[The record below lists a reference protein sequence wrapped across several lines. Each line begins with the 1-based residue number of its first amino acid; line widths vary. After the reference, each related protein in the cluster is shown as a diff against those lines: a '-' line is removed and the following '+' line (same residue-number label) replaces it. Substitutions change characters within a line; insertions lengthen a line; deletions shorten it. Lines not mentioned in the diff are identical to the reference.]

1 MNTKGNLNSA
11 WYDSSKQP
19 KTEPARFS
27 PKVVKDL
34 STYTV
39 SERISIALR
48 TARLNWIQ
56 AKGIVKLANQGQVN
70 KSQAFKFMNKA
81 RREYKQAIRLAE
93 AFRTSNLVG

>member
-11 WYDSSKQP
+11 WFDSSRQP
-19 KTEPARFS
+19 KTEARFQ
-27 PKVVKDL
+27 PKIVKDL
-34 STYTV
+34 TSYSV
-39 SERISIALR
+39 NERISIALR

-70 KSQAFKFMNKA
+70 KSQAFSNMNKA

-93 AFRTSNLVG
+93 AFRANLVG

>member
-19 KTEPARFS
+19 KTQPVRFS
-27 PKVVKDL
+27 PKIVKDL
-34 STYTV
+34 ASY
-39 SERISIALR
+39 SINERITITLR

-56 AKGIVKLANQGQVN
+56 AKGIIKLANQGQVN
-70 KSQAFKFMNKA
+70 KSQAFSTMNKA

-93 AFRTSNLVG
+93 AFLAK

>member
-19 KTEPARFS
+19 KTQPARFS

-34 STYTV
+34 ATYSV
-39 SERISIALR
+39 NERITITLR

-56 AKGIVKLANQGQVN
+56 AKGIVRLANQGQVN
-70 KSQAFKFMNKA
+70 KSQAFSHMNKA

-93 AFRTSNLVG
+93 AFLAK

>member
-11 WYDSSKQP
+11 WFDSSRQP
-19 KTEPARFS
+19 KTEARFS
-27 PKVVKDL
+27 PKIVKDL
-34 STYTV
+34 TSYSV
-39 SERISIALR
+39 NERISIALR

-70 KSQAFKFMNKA
+70 KSQAFSNMNKA

-93 AFRTSNLVG
+93 AFRANLVG